1 MTGQK
6 GLTIAIVA
14 LLITLCF
21 GFLANVEETPSTRTV
36 YNDQVNLEPLLYA
49 NSSRGSGVEFYN
61 SIYNVTGW
69 ANANVP
75 ETSSAN
81 QYRLPSID
89 TYEANADISYD
100 LYNYTHTTGAYSNSP
115 TGWVASDNTLNPTTT
130 YYQSP
135 NTTYTNG
142 TPINGGKGG
151 ITTIRINNINNTLT
165 LQYLVNGVALST
177 NTDFAFKPLADFLPQ
192 ENGQVEDGLKVV
204 NDGYYFN
211 GSVNAYND
219 HPLLYIYYNYVNFNG
234 TQYPDCAYMIWDNSV
249 TNWKLYDTND
259 TQIGTATN
267 AYIVKTGTVSG
278 TITSY
283 SLNTSTPRFADP
295 NKLVPIGAAETPA
308 DMAQWSNTI
317 RDETLIN
324 ARVGVL
330 ITGNLDIYPN
340 DTDNTVIQIRN
351 VAGNYSINIGAAVS
365 SIGTYDGLY
374 IVMDAQSNTLTVYGV
389 LSFSTQAPAIQYEL
403 TPFSY
408 SVAYTFDT
416 DRITAL
422 YFNGQ
427 LTGQAYIANTW
438 VYSDPAGILW
448 NDFNLNL
455 NDYFAERIAQHS
467 GVRFSINGTTYYGE
481 SLTINGQVFTVA
493 GDKIRYTATEDMHTV
508 TYEKPLNGLNVDYVG
523 GSVILKFSDGTQ
535 YDTGARTN
543 YIIEGAGAW
552 YFSSNLYN
560 IDTVDSTEYNWVV
573 GWSLDKNLTCVLYLG
588 LLAVIFMLAAH
599 YGRGEIGGF
608 DYMVMALAGLIAF
621 IIMA

>member
-69 ANANVP
+69 DNASVP
-75 ETSSAN
+75 ETNIAN
-81 QYRLPSID
+81 QYRLPSIE
-89 TYEANADISYD
+89 TYTPNAAESYD
-100 LYNYTHTTGAYSNSP
+100 LDSYTHTTGAYSPGNGWNTST
-115 TGWVASDNTLNPTTT
+115 TGV
-130 YYQSP
+130 YYYDG
-135 NTTYTNG
+135 TTYTNG
-142 TPINGGKGG
+142 QPLNGGFGG
-151 ITTIRINNINNTLT
+151 AYSTTVGLATYVSYIQYKLNNTT
-165 LQYLVNGVALST
+165 YPGST
-177 NTDFAFKPLADFLPQ
+177 QVGFKPLNSILTLTDR
-192 ENGQVEDGLKVV
+192 LKVT

-211 GSVNAYND
+211 VNVTAVYTTDNPNAYTTRIYNTITVNGSVNA
-219 HPLLYIYYNYVNFNG
+219 
-234 TQYPDCAYMIWDNSV
+234 DCAYIVYNEVLDN
-249 TNWKLYDTND
+249 WELYDNND
-259 TQIGTATN
+259 VQIGTSPN
-267 AYIVKTGTVSG
+267 AYIFKTGTLTGS
-278 TITSY
+278 IDSY
-283 SLNTSTPRFADP
+283 TLDTSTPRFANP
-295 NKLVPIGAAETPA
+295 NQLVPIAYNANISDYA
-308 DMAQWSNTI
+308 KWSNTV
-317 RDETLIN
+317 RDASLIN

-340 DTDNTVIQIRN
+340 DTDNAPIQIRN
-351 VAGNYSINIGAAVS
+351 ASGYSITVGAAVS

-374 IVMDAQSNTLTVYGV
+374 IVLDAQSNTLTVYGV

-416 DRITAL
+416 ERITAL

-493 GDKIRYTATEDMHTV
+493 GDKIRYTVIEGIHTV
-508 TYEKPLNGLNVDYVG
+508 TYEKPLNGLNVDYAG

-535 YDTGARTN
+535 YDTGARTT

-560 IDTVDSTEYNWVV
+560 IDTVASTEYNWVV

>member
-81 QYRLPSID
+81 QYVLPSND
-89 TYEANADISYD
+89 TYIANAPIDYD
-100 LYNYTHTTGAYSNSP
+100 LGDYIRTTGGFTSSYPN
-115 TGWVASDNTLNPTTT
+115 GGFNTSTPGV
-130 YYQSP
+130 YY
-135 NTTYTNG
+135 NGGLECTNG
-142 TPINGGKGG
+142 DLLAGGVKGTFTTQYAQYRF
-151 ITTIRINNINNTLT
+151 ITKLVYRIAGVDQENDIRFYPVAEFLT
-165 LQYLVNGVALST
+165 L
-177 NTDFAFKPLADFLPQ
+177 
-192 ENGQVEDGLKVV
+192 ENRLKVD
-204 NDGYYFN
+204 NDGYYF
-211 GSVNAYND
+211 GSLEAINETVQS
-219 HPLLYIYYNYVNFNG
+219 G
-234 TQYPDCAYMIWDNSV
+234 
-249 TNWKLYDTND
+249 ND
-259 TQIGTATN
+259 TIGTAGININ
-267 AYIVKTGTVSG
+267 ASQYANCAYFVYNSAIEKWELYDNSNNQVGTAAQAIIVKSGTLTGT
-278 TITSY
+278 IDSY
-283 SLNTSTPRFADP
+283 HLNEAVPRYANP
-295 NKLVPIGAAETPA
+295 NELVPIVNAE

-317 RDETLIN
+317 RDSTLIN

-340 DTDNTVIQIRN
+340 DTDNTAIQIRN
-351 VAGNYSINIGAAVS
+351 AGGGYSITVGAAVS

-389 LSFSTQAPAIQYEL
+389 LSFSTQAPAGQYEL

-408 SVAYTFDT
+408 SVVYTFDT

-493 GDKIRYTATEDMHTV
+493 GDKIRYTAIEGMHTV

-560 IDTVDSTEYNWVV
+560 IDTVASTEYNWVV

>member
-81 QYRLPSID
+81 QYVLPSND
-89 TYEANADISYD
+89 TYTANAPIDYD
-100 LYNYTHTTGAYSNSP
+100 LGDYIRTTGGFTSSYPN
-115 TGWVASDNTLNPTTT
+115 GGFNTSTPGV
-130 YYQSP
+130 YY
-135 NTTYTNG
+135 NDGLECTNG
-142 TPINGGKGG
+142 ELLAGGVGYTFTTQYMQYRF
-151 ITTIRINNINNTLT
+151 ITKMVYRIAGVDQENDIRFYPVAEFLT
-165 LQYLVNGVALST
+165 L
-177 NTDFAFKPLADFLPQ
+177 
-192 ENGQVEDGLKVV
+192 ENRLKVD
-204 NDGYYFN
+204 NDGYYF
-211 GSVNAYND
+211 GSLEAINETVQSGNDTIGTVGININAS
-219 HPLLYIYYNYVNFNG
+219 
-234 TQYPDCAYMIWDNSV
+234 QYANCAYFVYNSAIEKWELYDNSNNQV
-249 TNWKLYDTND
+249 
-259 TQIGTATN
+259 GTA
-267 AYIVKTGTVSG
+267 AQAIIVKSGTLTGT
-278 TITSY
+278 INSY
-283 SLNTSTPRFADP
+283 HLNLAIPRYANP
-295 NKLVPIGAAETPA
+295 NELVPIGNDNAN
-308 DMAQWSNTI
+308 MAQWSNTI
-317 RDETLIN
+317 RDNTLIN

-340 DTDNTVIQIRN
+340 DSDNAAIQIRN
-351 VAGNYSINIGAAVS
+351 ASGFTITIGAAVS

-374 IVMDAQSNTLTVYGV
+374 IIMDAQNNTLTVYGV

-455 NDYFAERIAQHS
+455 TDYFADRIAQHG

-493 GDKIRYTATEDMHTV
+493 GDKIRYTVIEGLHTV
-508 TYEKPLNGLNVDYVG
+508 TYEKPLNGLNVDYLG
-523 GSVILKFSDGTQ
+523 NSVIIYFADGTQ

-552 YFSSNLYN
+552 YFSAGLYN
-560 IDTVDSTEYNWVV
+560 IDTVASTEYNWVV

-588 LLAVIFMLAAH
+588 VLAVIFMLASY

-608 DYMVMALAGLIAF
+608 DYMIMALAGLIAF